1 MNNNTQKNMTP
12 EDIKIGEIYYARL
25 KCIAISKNTD
35 LPEFSFVAV
44 DSQGTPSCDDLAH
57 FLYFDLPAFS
67 PNIPSEPPTLVDPAP
82 KHDPCRLFKKG
93 DIVRVVK
100 YKGRPFSKFWEPYIG
115 SEMQIV
121 DNETDCENPS
131 IKTPKGWQSIN
142 AAYLELITPVE
153 EIVPYSVRHNDAH
166 AAYSIYGP
174 YGLSAA
180 NYFYGDRYPYSK
192 HSAEAAAYAECDRLN
207 AAYRKEQE

>member
-1 MNNNTQKNMTP
+1 MLTNEQLKN
-12 EDIKIGEIYYARL
+12 L
-25 KCIAISKNTD
+25 KEGDPILIHTTFDSLSESGNIRYFSSFATEKGDFITD
-35 LPEFSFVAV
+35 CRATAPSFVSLPEK
-44 DSQGTPSCDDLAH
+44 
-57 FLYFDLPAFS
+57 
-67 PNIPSEPPTLVDPAP
+67 DPG
-82 KHDPCRLFKKG
+82 RLFKKG

-115 SEMQIV
+115 SEMQVV

-131 IKTPKGWQSIN
+131 IKTPKGWQPIN
-142 AAYLELITPVE
+142 AAYLELITPAE

-180 NYFYGDRYPYSK
+180 NYFYGERYPYSK

-207 AAYRKEQE
+207 AAYREEQE